1 MSKIH
6 MRTLLLS
13 CISLVVGI
21 SVQAQEQRSPAL
33 EALIKASQ
41 EEKSLNVVWGP
52 SLGAAVGARALQE
65 GLNKKYGTSITVNY
79 TPGPSFPQMAS
90 RIVQEIQA
98 GRPNSTDVSLG
109 AETTIGSL
117 LESKAL
123 QPINWAETFS
133 HIRPEMMTKNGE
145 AVHIVTLF
153 TGIYYNT
160 KFIKPN
166 EVPKKMADVFNPRWK
181 GRIATTPYAGTFDR
195 LAVEFGVENIRP
207 IVKKASE
214 WAGGLIRCGEY
225 ERLATGEFI
234 LFFFDCG
241 RGDERLSVANGGP
254 LEQAVLE
261 DAAITTNWFL
271 GVPKNTTKPNLAKLF
286 VAFVA
291 TPEGQAIIQQHGFT
305 SSHFVEG
312 TPANK
317 QAKELES
324 RGTKIL
330 TQMPDFLLER
340 QAEIEKYRNEFQ
352 KMVQTK

>member
-1 MSKIH
+1 MSKKYARGI
-6 MRTLLLS
+6 LLS
-13 CISLVVGI
+13 CVSLLVSVG
-21 SVQAQEQRSPAL
+21 VHAQEQRTPAL
-33 EALIKASQ
+33 DALIKAAQ
-41 EEKSLNVVWGP
+41 AEKALNVVWGP
-52 SLGAAVGARALQE
+52 SLGAAAGVRALQD

-90 RIVQEIQA
+90 RVVQEIQA

-109 AETTIGSL
+109 AETTISSL
-117 LESKAL
+117 LEAKAL
-123 QPINWAETFS
+123 QETKWSEIFS
-133 HIRPEMMTKNGE
+133 HIRPEMQTKNGE
-145 AVHIVTLF
+145 AVHVVSLF

-160 KFIKPN
+160 KFIKSD
-166 EVPKKMADVFNPRWK
+166 EVPKKMADVFNPKWK

-195 LAVEFGVENIRP
+195 LALAFGADTIRP
-207 IVKKASE
+207 IVKKTSD

-271 GVPKNTTKPNLAKLF
+271 GVPKNAPKPNLAKLF

-291 TPEGQAIIQQHGFT
+291 TPEGQQIIQQHGFT
-305 SSHFVEG
+305 SSHLVEG

-317 QAKELES
+317 QAKELEAK
-324 RGTKIL
+324 GAKIL
-330 TQMPDFLLER
+330 TQFPDFLLER
-340 QAEIEKYRNEFQ
+340 QSEIEKYRDEFQ
-352 KMVQTK
+352 KIVQTK